1 MIASEKLNSF
11 CPNHICCDH
20 GATLLLEAV
29 LDHSRALK
37 DELPP
42 RSDESLLAKAG
53 ATMSV
58 SDRVIDRWAPS
69 VVLFGAAIV
78 WALCCWIFSVPEFIL
93 PGPWQVAKTLWQHA
107 GPIADHALQT
117 FWTTMLGFLI
127 GVAVGVSLGVII
139 GSSRLMHRALYRLM
153 IGFNS
158 VPKSAFVPILVV
170 WFGIGVAPAVATAA
184 MLSFFPITINVA
196 TGLSTVDPELDD
208 VLRVLGATRLDMIC
222 KVGIPSSMPYFFAS
236 LKVGITLAF
245 IGTIISETIAANKG
259 IGYLMISAAS
269 QMQMSLVFSGLLVI
283 SVMAMVMYELF
294 AFLERRLTGWAHRS
308 HSSTI

>member
-1 MIASEKLNSF
+1 
-11 CPNHICCDH
+11 
-20 GATLLLEAV
+20 
-29 LDHSRALK
+29 
-37 DELPP
+37 
-42 RSDESLLAKAG
+42 
-53 ATMSV
+53 
-58 SDRVIDRWAPS
+58 
-69 VVLFGAAIV
+69 
-78 WALCCWIFSVPEFIL
+78 
-93 PGPWQVAKTLWQHA
+93 
-107 GPIADHALQT
+107 
-117 FWTTMLGFLI
+117 
-127 GVAVGVSLGVII
+127 
-139 GSSRLMHRALYRLM
+139 
-153 IGFNS
+153 
-158 VPKSAFVPILVV
+158 
-170 WFGIGVAPAVATAA
+170 
-184 MLSFFPITINVA
+184 VA